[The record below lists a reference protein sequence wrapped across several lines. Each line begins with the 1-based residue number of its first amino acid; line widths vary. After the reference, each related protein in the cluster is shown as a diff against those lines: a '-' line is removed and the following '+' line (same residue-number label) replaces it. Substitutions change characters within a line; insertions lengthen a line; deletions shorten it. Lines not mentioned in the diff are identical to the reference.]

1 MHEDHLMEKPTRLNE
16 QQLEMIRLFQNP
28 MREVDFEEIKRFVV
42 KILARNIDE
51 EMERLEKEKAWTKET
66 YEQWGKEHI
75 RSPYKK

>member
-1 MHEDHLMEKPTRLNE
+1 MNRIFNDL
-16 QQLEMIRLFQNP
+16 
-28 MREVDFEEIKRFVV
+28 KRFVV

-51 EMERLEKEKAWTKET
+51 EMERLEKEKGWTKET

>member
-1 MHEDHLMEKPTRLNE
+1 MEKPTRLNE
-16 QQLEMIRLFQNP
+16 QQLEMLRLFQNP
-28 MREVDFEEIKRFVV
+28 LPEPDFQEVKRFVV

-51 EMERLEKEKAWTKET
+51 EMERLEKEKGWTKET

>member
-1 MHEDHLMEKPTRLNE
+1 MNRIFND
-16 QQLEMIRLFQNP
+16 
-28 MREVDFEEIKRFVV
+28 IKRFVV

-51 EMERLEKEKAWTKET
+51 EMERLEKEKGLTKET